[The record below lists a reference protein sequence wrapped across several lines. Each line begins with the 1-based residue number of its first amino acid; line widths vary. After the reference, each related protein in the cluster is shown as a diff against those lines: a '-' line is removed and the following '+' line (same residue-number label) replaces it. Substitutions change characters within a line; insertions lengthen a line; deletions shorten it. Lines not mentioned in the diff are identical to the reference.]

1 VARRKGGDWFVVE
14 IRADAMTQ
22 LVLAVSL
29 DFLVPGVYC
38 IRLYRDGTE
47 GKEIE
52 VEELAVRTTEGLRIA
67 MAAECSFA
75 VRFSKGTAG
84 RNLSGVRKREE

>member
-14 IRADAMTQ
+14 IRADATTQ
-22 LVLAVSL
+22 LVLAVYL

-47 GKEIE
+47 GREIV
-52 VEELAVRTTEGLRIA
+52 VEEPAVRTTEGLKIA
-67 MAAECSFA
+67 MAAKVSFA

-84 RNLSGVRKREE
+84 RNLSGVRNRKE

>member
-1 VARRKGGDWFVVE
+1 MSSKSRP
-14 IRADAMTQ
+14 TQ
-22 LVLAVSL
+22 LVLAFSL

-47 GKEIE
+47 GREIA
-52 VEELAVRTTEGLRIA
+52 VEEPAVRTIEGLKIA
-67 MAAECSFA
+67 MAAKGSVA

-84 RNLSGVRKREE
+84 RKLSGVRDRKE